1 MWVSGYSV
9 PGEVNGLVYIYDTIL
24 PLKKTVDPPFPTFTG
39 GENELPEDIYQEQV
53 HNFSD
58 PTIFYEP
65 EK

>member
-9 PGEVNGLVYIYDTIL
+9 PGDVNGLVYIYDTCL
-24 PLKKTVDPPFPTFTG
+24 PLRRTVNPHFPTFTG
-39 GENELPEDIYQEQV
+39 NESELPEDIYQEQV
-53 HNFSD
+53 HSFSD